1 MKLQKQKLPV
11 IKIPEIKLLCKN
23 GHGECFF
30 VLMVADTFTLGSHCI
45 SKLFYVSVVLSQH
58 HSFYYYRSEGP
69 AQVFLIVLTWLISE
83 FGCKGRD
90 MWKQITIAYDNMCH
104 LNNLRVARQPLPLP
118 GDLKFIWSD
127 INKVI
132 DDLHIKNHKDSSC
145 RQQYNTDTLKKENPH
160 FNTMACE
167 QTFAWLSRHKHI
179 LCSMP
184 KSHFHFYLHRMVM
197 RRNKY
202 ISHCYSVGRRIVP
215 VKNKKVWNKEKNWQL
230 HQ

>member
-11 IKIPEIKLLCKN
+11 IKIKLLRKN

-30 VLMVADTFTLGSHCI
+30 VLMVADTFTFGSHCI

-58 HSFYYYRSEGP
+58 HSFYHYRNEGP

-83 FGCKGRD
+83 FGYKGRD

-132 DDLHIKNHKDSSC
+132 DDLHIKNHKD
-145 RQQYNTDTLKKENPH
+145 
-160 FNTMACE
+160 
-167 QTFAWLSRHKHI
+167 
-179 LCSMP
+179 
-184 KSHFHFYLHRMVM
+184 
-197 RRNKY
+197 
-202 ISHCYSVGRRIVP
+202 
-215 VKNKKVWNKEKNWQL
+215 
-230 HQ
+230 